1 MPIIYVNIGSN
12 LGNKK
17 ALIQKA
23 IEKIENIFGQCC
35 ISEFVESEPWGFEST
50 NSFLNIGVAFKSD
63 LHPESVLELLQNIE
77 KSISAT
83 SHRDALGN
91 YADREIDIDIMAID
105 DLTYR
110 SDKLNIPHEHLLERD
125 FFMIPLK
132 QLSPGWKYPNP

>member
-23 IEKIENIFGQCC
+23 IEKIENIFGYYC

>member
-1 MPIIYVNIGSN
+1 MPIVYVNIGSN

-23 IEKIENIFGQCC
+23 IEKIENIFGYCC

>member
-23 IEKIENIFGQCC
+23 IEKIENIFGYCC

-50 NSFLNIGVAFKSD
+50 NSFLNIGVAFKSN

>member
-23 IEKIENIFGQCC
+23 IEKIENIFGYCC

>member
-23 IEKIENIFGQCC
+23 IEIIENIFGYCC